1 MFRSCCHSCSSSFS
15 KIMLLDFDTLSPDG
29 VYYTLIQTVVPRPI
43 AWVLSESENGTHNL
57 APFSYFNGVCS
68 NPPLISISIGRK
80 GNGSQKDTWNNIE
93 NRNHFVIHIPHR
105 EMAEAVTNTAASLD
119 AGESELDLVKLETA
133 PVEGWPLPRLKDAR
147 AALLCERFAIHAI
160 GAAPQGLILGKVLA
174 AYIDDSIGSQNGK
187 RITVDAK
194 ALDPIARLGGNDYA
208 TLGEIIT
215 VNRPD

>member
-1 MFRSCCHSCSSSFS
+1 
-15 KIMLLDFDTLSPDG
+15 MLLDFDTLSPDG
-29 VYYTLIQTVVPRPI
+29 VYYTLIQTVVPRPV
-43 AWVLSESENGTHNL
+43 AWVLSKSENRTYNL

-68 NPPLISISIGRK
+68 NPPLISISVGRK

-105 EMAEAVTNTAASLD
+105 EMAESVTHSAASLE
-119 AGESELDLVKLETA
+119 AGDSELDFVRLDTT
-133 PVEGWPLPRLKDAR
+133 PVEDWPLPRLKDAR
-147 AALLCERFAIHAI
+147 IALLCERYAIHAV
-160 GAAPQGLILGKVLA
+160 GATPQGLILGKVLS

-215 VNRPD
+215 VKRPD